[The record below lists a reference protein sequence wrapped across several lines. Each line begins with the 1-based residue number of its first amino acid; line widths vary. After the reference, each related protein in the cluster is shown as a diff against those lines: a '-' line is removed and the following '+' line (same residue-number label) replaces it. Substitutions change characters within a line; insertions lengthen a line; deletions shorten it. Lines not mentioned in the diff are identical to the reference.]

1 MLNVIHLPNLSP
13 EIFTVD
19 IGVMSFTLRWYAVA
33 YIVGLLSAW
42 QIIVRMIA
50 QPSLWKN
57 KYNKIDIILYL
68 LMLLYNSFNI

>member
-33 YIVGLLSAW
+33 TAYQRSVKDITPISTV
-42 QIIVRMIA
+42 
-50 QPSLWKN
+50 
-57 KYNKIDIILYL
+57 KISGDK
-68 LMLLYNSFNI
+68 FGK